1 MGLPG
6 LGLPRPA
13 LPIGGGAGRELA
25 GAAARAGIPAGA
37 PAGIPA
43 GIPAGAEGRVPGG
56 GAIGLVAKLELTV
69 VTAEAIVAVVAGAA
83 PGAGLAA
90 PAGGIM

>member
-1 MGLPG
+1 VGLPG

-13 LPIGGGAGRELA
+13 LPIGGGAGRPA
-25 GAAARAGIPAGA
+25 GAAARAGIPAGI
-37 PAGIPA
+37 PTGAG
-43 GIPAGAEGRVPGG
+43 GRVPGG